1 VIELTPRERVL
12 TALKHKEP
20 DALPWDLGGMRSTGI
35 MAIAYAKLRRAL
47 KLPLDGIKVY
57 DVGQQ
62 LAWVDEDIRRMF
74 PIDVIALDTEKV
86 MADHLYGWRPYNL
99 PDEDRTNTL
108 IPANYSIEEAEDGS
122 RFIYQGDRVVAKM
135 PAGGF
140 YFDSTYFPLSDAS
153 SVKDIENWEMGS
165 FSEDVLSA
173 LRKEAK
179 SLYEN
184 TDYAIMG
191 SFGGNIIEAGQS
203 LMGWEN
209 FMTALLANRKL
220 VEALIEKLVEGHLR
234 NLELYLDAVGDYI
247 QIIQMGDDLGTQN
260 GPQLSPRLYKELIFP
275 AHKRIY
281 QFVHQKKPNIF
292 VFLHSCGGIYEL
304 IPYLIEAGV
313 DILNPVQT
321 SAVNM
326 EPERLKREFG
336 KDLVFWGGGC
346 DTQRVLPFATPKEV
360 KEHIRERIGIFSKG
374 GGFVFC
380 QVHNIQANVPV
391 ENIIALLETVKEVKE
406 RG

>member
-86 MADHLYGWRPYNL
+86 MADYLYGWRPYNL

-108 IPANYSIEEAEDGS
+108 IPANYTIEEAEDGS

-153 SVKDIENWEMGS
+153 SVKDIENWEMGR
-165 FSEDVLSA
+165 FSKDVLSA

-346 DTQRVLPFATPKEV
+346 DTQKILPFATPKEV

>member
-1 VIELTPRERVL
+1 MTPRERVL

-20 DALPWDLGGMRSTGI
+20 DILPWDLGGMRSTGI
-35 MAIAYAKLRRAL
+35 MAIAYVKLRKAL
-47 KLPLDGIKVY
+47 GLPLNGIRVY

-74 PIDVIALDTEKV
+74 GIDVIALDTEKV
-86 MADHLYGWRPYNL
+86 MADHIWGWKPYPL
-99 PDEDRTNTL
+99 PDEERTMTL
-108 IPANYSIEEAEDGS
+108 IPANYNIEEERDGS
-122 RFIYQGDRVVAKM
+122 RYIVEGGVVTARM
-135 PAGGF
+135 PADGF
-140 YFDSTYFPLSDAS
+140 YFDGVYHPLANVE
-153 SVKDIENWEMGS
+153 SVKDIEKWEMGVM
-165 FSEDVLSA
+165 SEETLTA

-179 SLYEN
+179 YLYEN

-191 SFGGNIIEAGQS
+191 SFGGNILESGQT

-209 FMTALLANRKL
+209 FMSALLSNKPL
-220 VEALIEKLVEGHLR
+220 VEALIEKMVEGHLK

-260 GPQLSPRLYKELIFP
+260 GPMLSPRLYKELIFP

-281 QFVHQKKPNIF
+281 EFVHKKAPNVY

-321 SAVNM
+321 SARNM
-326 EPERLKREFG
+326 EPEKLKKEFG
-336 KDLVFWGGGC
+336 KDIVFWGGRLRHPENFTIC
-346 DTQRVLPFATPKEV
+346 
-360 KEHIRERIGIFSKG
+360 FS
-374 GGFVFC
+374 
-380 QVHNIQANVPV
+380 
-391 ENIIALLETVKEVKE
+391 
-406 RG
+406 

>member
-1 VIELTPRERVL
+1 MTPRERVL

-20 DALPWDLGGMRSTGI
+20 DVLPWDLGGMRSTGI
-35 MAIAYAKLRRAL
+35 MAIAYANLRRAL
-47 KLPLDGIKVY
+47 KLPFDSIKVY

-62 LAWVDEDIRRMF
+62 LAWVDEDIRRIF
-74 PIDVIALDTEKV
+74 GIDVIALDTEKV
-86 MADHLYGWRPYNL
+86 LADHFYGWRPYTL
-99 PDEDRTNTL
+99 PDKERTNAL
-108 IPANYSIEEAEDGS
+108 IPANYRVEEMEDGS
-122 RFIYQGDRVVAKM
+122 RLLFADGTAIGKM
-135 PAGGF
+135 PSEGF
-140 YFDSTYFPLSDAS
+140 YFDGLYHPLEKAET
-153 SVKDIENWEMGS
+153 VKDIEKWEPGT
-165 FSEDVLSA
+165 FSQEVLSA

-179 SLYEN
+179 NLYEN

-191 SFGGNIIEAGQS
+191 SFGGNIVEGGQA

-209 FMTALLANRKL
+209 FMSALLANRPL
-220 VEALIEKLVEGHLR
+220 AEALIEKMVEGHLR
-234 NLELYLDAVGDYI
+234 NLELYLEAVGDYI

-260 GPQLSPRLYKELIFP
+260 GPMLSPRLYKELIFP

-281 QFVHQKKPNIF
+281 EYVHRKAPHIY

-326 EPERLKREFG
+326 EPEKLKKEFG
-336 KDLVFWGGGC
+336 KDIVFWGGGC
-346 DTQRVLPFATPKEV
+346 DTQRILPFASPEEV
-360 KEHIRERIGIFSKG
+360 KEHIRERIAIFAPG

-391 ENIIALLETVKEVKE
+391 ENIIALLETVREVKE
-406 RG
+406 KG

>member
-20 DALPWDLGGMRSTGI
+20 DTLPWDLGGMRSTGI

-74 PIDVIALDTEKV
+74 PIDVIALDNGKV
-86 MADHLYGWRPYNL
+86 RADYLYGWRPYNL
-99 PDEDRTNTL
+99 PDEDRTNAL
-108 IPANYSIEEAEDGS
+108 LPANFRVEEAEDGS
-122 RFIYQGDRVVAKM
+122 RFLYEGDMVVGKM
-135 PAGGF
+135 PSGGF
-140 YFDSTYFPLSDAS
+140 YFDDVYYPLSNAD
-153 SVKDIENWEMGS
+153 SVEDIEKWEMGTL
-165 FSEDVLSA
+165 SEEFLSA

-179 SLYEN
+179 NLYEN

-191 SFGGNIIEAGQS
+191 SFGGNIIEGGQS

-220 VEALIEKLVEGHLR
+220 VEALIEKLVEGYLR

-260 GPQLSPRLYKELIFP
+260 GPQLSPRLYEELIFP
-275 AHKRIY
+275 AHKKIY
-281 QFVHQKKPNIF
+281 QFVHEKAPHIF

-304 IPYLIEAGV
+304 IPYLIEEGV

-360 KEHIRERIGIFSKG
+360 KEHIKERIRIFSKG
-374 GGFVFC
+374 SGFVFC

>member
-1 VIELTPRERVL
+1 VNELTPRERVL

-74 PIDVIALDTEKV
+74 PIDVIALDNGKV
-86 MADHLYGWRPYNL
+86 RADYLYGWRPYNL
-99 PDEDRTNTL
+99 PDEDRTNAL
-108 IPANYSIEEAEDGS
+108 FPANFRVEEAEDGS
-122 RFIYQGDRVVAKM
+122 RFLYEGDMVVGKM
-135 PAGGF
+135 PSGGF
-140 YFDSTYFPLSDAS
+140 YFDDVYYPLSNAD
-153 SVKDIENWEMGS
+153 SVEDIEKWEMGTL
-165 FSEDVLSA
+165 SEEFLSA

-179 SLYEN
+179 NLYEN

-191 SFGGNIIEAGQS
+191 SFGGNIIEGGQS

-260 GPQLSPRLYKELIFP
+260 GPQLSPRLYKELISP
-275 AHKRIY
+275 AHKKIY
-281 QFVHQKKPNIF
+281 EFVHEKAPHIF

-304 IPYLIEAGV
+304 IPYLVEAGV

-336 KDLVFWGGGC
+336 KELVFWGGGC

-360 KEHIRERIGIFSKG
+360 KEHIKERIRIFSKG
-374 GGFVFC
+374 SGFVFC

>member
-1 VIELTPRERVL
+1 MTPRERVL

-20 DALPWDLGGMRSTGI
+20 DVLPWDLGGMRSTGI
-35 MAIAYAKLRRAL
+35 MAIAYANLRRAL
-47 KLPLDGIKVY
+47 KLPFDSIKVY

-62 LAWVDEDIRRMF
+62 LAWVDEDIRRVF
-74 PIDVIALDTEKV
+74 GIDVIALDTEKV
-86 MADHLYGWRPYNL
+86 LADHFYGWRPYTL
-99 PDEDRTNTL
+99 PDKERTNAL
-108 IPANYSIEEAEDGS
+108 IPANYRVEEMEDGS
-122 RFIYQGDRVVAKM
+122 RLLFADGTAIGKM
-135 PAGGF
+135 PSEGF
-140 YFDSTYFPLSDAS
+140 YFDGLYHPLEKAET
-153 SVKDIENWEMGS
+153 VKDIEKWDPGT
-165 FSEDVLSA
+165 FSQEVLSA

-179 SLYEN
+179 NLYEN

-191 SFGGNIIEAGQS
+191 SFGGNIVEGGQT

-209 FMTALLANRKL
+209 FMSALLANRPL
-220 VEALIEKLVEGHLR
+220 AEALIEKMVEGHLR
-234 NLELYLDAVGDYI
+234 NLELYLEAVGDYI

-260 GPQLSPRLYKELIFP
+260 GPMLSPRLYKELIFP

-281 QFVHQKKPNIF
+281 EYVHRKTPHIF

-326 EPERLKREFG
+326 EPEKLKKEFG
-336 KDLVFWGGGC
+336 KDIVFWGGGC
-346 DTQRVLPFATPKEV
+346 DTQRILPFASPEEV
-360 KEHIRERIGIFSKG
+360 KEHIRERIAIFAPG

-391 ENIIALLETVKEVKE
+391 ENIIALLETVREVKE
-406 RG
+406 KG